1 MEENIDFQCNDGI
14 TISIPLDLTRE
25 MSMVQELEPDVFPF
39 EVPLDSY
46 SSGIVSKLVAFTRK
60 IVEKPEFTIRLS
72 QPTDE
77 FVEVPKMETI
87 GFPTWVIEYLCGID
101 ICEQCK
107 LLDLANFLRFQKME
121 TILSASIG
129 NYICNLTDEVFQ
141 DTFHTLYPL
150 TDDFAKEI
158 MKIENDAVRTR
169 SHTHTYADVD
179 VDVDVGT
186 ERYTLPA
193 PIKEQCRVNVP
204 VQGPR
209 ADILLTKGMCLLS
222 SNLFRQ
228 VVSFV

>member
-1 MEENIDFQCNDGI
+1 MEEMINFLCNDGI
-14 TISIPLDLTRE
+14 TISIPLELTRE

-46 SSGIVSKLVAFTRK
+46 SSGIVSKLLAFTRE
-60 IVEKPEFTIRLS
+60 IVAKPDFMIRLS

-77 FVEVPKMETI
+77 FVEVPKMDTI
-87 GFPTWVIEYLCGID
+87 GFPTWMIEYLRGID

-121 TILSASIG
+121 TILIASIG

-158 MKIENDAVRTR
+158 MKIENVAVRTR
-169 SHTHTYADVD
+169 SHTHTNVD
-179 VDVDVGT
+179 VDTDT

-193 PIKEQCRVNVP
+193 SIKEQCRMNVP

>member
-1 MEENIDFQCNDGI
+1 MEEKINFLCNDGI
-14 TISIPLDLTRE
+14 TICISLELTRE

-46 SSGIVSKLVAFTRK
+46 SSGIVSKLVAFTRE
-60 IVEKPEFTIRLS
+60 IVAKPEFTIRLS

-87 GFPTWVIEYLCGID
+87 GFPTWAIEYLRGID

-121 TILSASIG
+121 TILIASIG

-169 SHTHTYADVD
+169 SHTHTDVV

-186 ERYTLPA
+186 ERYTLSA
-193 PIKEQCRVNVP
+193 HNKEHCRVNVP